1 MSQSFGIAEEKLREA
16 EFFLD
21 ELCKTKRLSFQARCF
36 FSAFASAA
44 RSVTLAL
51 QATMSDVDGFS
62 DWYEQAQ
69 ARLKLDPLARF
80 FVEIRND
87 SIHKGLNPLD
97 RVTMEHLREDL
108 SLQLR
113 RRAPSHVVVLPD
125 QRAENGTVL
134 ADADQISSEYF
145 KSLVAV
151 VLDCYERFRSVVDPR
166 WHLTRD
172 NFQAMNKSFEDAVE
186 ELGFPRIWASFVSNE
201 TEGWRMLRSQQ
212 PACLVNDIFLRY
224 AGRSIPDPDSLD
236 DAS

>member
-1 MSQSFGIAEEKLREA
+1 MSQSFGIVEEKLREA

-21 ELCKTKRLSFQARCF
+21 ELCKTNRRSFQAQCF

-97 RVTMEHLREDL
+97 RITMEHLREDL

-113 RRAPSHVVVLPD
+113 RRAPSHVIVCLTK
-125 QRAENGTVL
+125 E
-134 ADADQISSEYF
+134 
-145 KSLVAV
+145 
-151 VLDCYERFRSVVDPR
+151 PR
-166 WHLTRD
+166 
-172 NFQAMNKSFEDAVE
+172 M
-186 ELGFPRIWASFVSNE
+186 ELF
-201 TEGWRMLRSQQ
+201 
-212 PACLVNDIFLRY
+212 
-224 AGRSIPDPDSLD
+224 
-236 DAS
+236 